1 MTDILSH
8 IDAGVMTLTFNRVD
22 KKNSLT
28 AAMYT
33 ALADAVEQAKHDSNV
48 RVLVFQGHEA
58 VFCAG
63 NDIADFLNDPPSSQD
78 APVFRLLR
86 NIGISKACVGRRG
99 WPCCGYRH
107 HVVVSL

>member
-1 MTDILSH
+1 MSEILSH

-33 ALADAVEQAKHDSNV
+33 ALADAVEQAQHHPEV

-58 VFCAG
+58 VFA
-63 NDIADFLNDPPSSQD
+63 
-78 APVFRLLR
+78 
-86 NIGISKACVGRRG
+86 
-99 WPCCGYRH
+99 
-107 HVVVSL
+107 